1 MGFNLFTVEEIRKD
15 FPILNSG
22 LIYFDNAAS
31 SLTPEPVI
39 QKMLEFYRY
48 YRANVERGVHKLSQ
62 KASREYEEA
71 RVKIAKFINANSESE
86 VIITKNSTEGINII
100 ANGIN
105 WQKGDKIVT
114 TLIEHHSNFIV
125 WLRLK
130 KKFGVEVKVVK
141 PNKEGK
147 FNIQDFKE
155 ALDEKAKLLAIT
167 HASNVLGI
175 INPVKELTKIA
186 HSVKAKVLID
196 GAQSTPHI
204 PIDVKEID
212 CDFFVFSGHKMLGP
226 TGVGALYIKEDY
238 LKDIEPLSIG
248 GGTISE
254 VTSSSY
260 MLDESPMRFEAGTP
274 PIAEAIGLGAAIDYL
289 TKIGLKN
296 IEAHEKKLIEKMDSE
311 LRKIDKVEVYGP
323 KNIAEKI
330 GLTSFNIKGLNPHD
344 VALTL
349 DASANIMVR
358 SGHHCAMPLTKELLG
373 LNEGSV
379 RASLYLYNTMEEVE
393 KFLSVIDEVA
403 KTLA

>member
-1 MGFNLFTVEEIRKD
+1 MFSVEEVRKD

-39 QKMLEFYRY
+39 QKMLEFYRC
-48 YRANVERGVHKLSQ
+48 YRANIERSVHKLSQ
-62 KASREYEEA
+62 KASREFEEA
-71 RVKIAKFINANSESE
+71 RIKITKFINANSEKE
-86 VIITKNSTEGINII
+86 VIITKNTTEGINLI

-125 WLRLK
+125 WLKLK
-130 KKFGVEVKVVK
+130 RKFGVDVKIIK

-147 FNIQDFKE
+147 FNIKDFEE
-155 ALDEKAKLLAIT
+155 ALDEKTKLLSIT
-167 HASNVLGI
+167 HVSNVLGSI
-175 INPVKELTKIA
+175 TPVKELTKIA
-186 HSVKAKVLID
+186 HKVKAKVLID

-204 PIDVKEID
+204 PIDVKEIG

-226 TGVGALYIKEDY
+226 TGIGILYIKEEHLNDV
-238 LKDIEPLSIG
+238 EPPFIG

-254 VTSSSY
+254 VSSSDY
-260 MLDESPMRFEAGTP
+260 ILNESPMRFEAGTP
-274 PIAEAIGLGAAIDYL
+274 PIAEVIGLGAAIDYL
-289 TKIGLKN
+289 SKIGLKN
-296 IEAHEKKLIEKMDSE
+296 IEAYEKKLIEKMDSE

-323 KNIAEKI
+323 KEFTEKI
-330 GLTSFNIKGLNPHD
+330 GLTSFNVKGLTPHD

-373 LNEGSV
+373 LSEGSV

-393 KFLSVIDEVA
+393 KFLSIIEEIA
-403 KTLA
+403 KSLA

>member
-1 MGFNLFTVEEIRKD
+1 MFSVEEVRKD

-39 QKMLEFYRY
+39 QKMLEFYRC
-48 YRANVERGVHKLSQ
+48 YRANIERSVHKLSQ
-62 KASREYEEA
+62 KASREFEEA
-71 RVKIAKFINANSESE
+71 RIKITKFINANSEKE
-86 VIITKNSTEGINII
+86 VIITKNTTEGINLI

-125 WLRLK
+125 WLKLK
-130 KKFGVEVKVVK
+130 RKFGVDVKIIK

-147 FNIQDFKE
+147 FNIKDFEE
-155 ALDEKAKLLAIT
+155 ALDEKTKLLSIT
-167 HASNVLGI
+167 HVSNVLGSI
-175 INPVKELTKIA
+175 TPVKELTKIA
-186 HSVKAKVLID
+186 HKVKAKVLID

-204 PIDVKEID
+204 PIDVKEIG

-226 TGVGALYIKEDY
+226 TGIGILYIKEEHLNDV
-238 LKDIEPLSIG
+238 EPSFIG

-254 VTSSSY
+254 VSSSDY
-260 MLDESPMRFEAGTP
+260 ILNESPMRFEAGTP
-274 PIAEAIGLGAAIDYL
+274 PIAEVIGLGAAIDYL
-289 TKIGLKN
+289 SKIGLKN
-296 IEAHEKKLIEKMDSE
+296 IEAYEKKLIEKMDSE

-323 KNIAEKI
+323 KEFTEKI
-330 GLTSFNIKGLNPHD
+330 GLTSFNVKGLTPHD

-373 LNEGSV
+373 LSEGSV

-393 KFLSVIDEVA
+393 KFLSIIEEIA
-403 KTLA
+403 KSLA